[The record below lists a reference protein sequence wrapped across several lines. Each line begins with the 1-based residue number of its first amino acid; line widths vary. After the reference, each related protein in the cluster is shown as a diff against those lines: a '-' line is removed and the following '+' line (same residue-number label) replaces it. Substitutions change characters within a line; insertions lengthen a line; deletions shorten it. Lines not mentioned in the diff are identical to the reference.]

1 MKNFRIKSKLY
12 ELKKTGFP
20 NSNTKRE
27 SCRPA
32 MLNIG
37 ESLSAYLQADYNIT
51 SYKKAVNTF

>member
-1 MKNFRIKSKLY
+1 MKNFRIKSKSY

-51 SYKKAVNTF
+51 SY

>member
-1 MKNFRIKSKLY
+1 MKNKGIRLNAE

-51 SYKKAVNTF
+51 SY

>member
-1 MKNFRIKSKLY
+1 MKNNGIAEKS
-12 ELKKTGFP
+12 ERLKKTGFP

-37 ESLSAYLQADYNIT
+37 ESLSAYLQADFNIT
-51 SYKKAVNTF
+51 P